1 MKSSWRE
8 IITNF
13 NSENIFTLIENIYN
27 DDNKIY
33 PHRNNVFH
41 CFDFC
46 EIDEIN
52 VVILG
57 QDPYYSKN
65 HASGLAFATLNKD
78 LPPSLNNIKKLL
90 KSDLNIELNNPNL
103 ENWASQGVLLLN
115 SSLTVEEN
123 KPGSHIKLWNK
134 FIDYIINILSE
145 RKNIVF
151 VAWGA
156 FAFKKLENIDL
167 INNKLIVSSHPS
179 PLSCNK
185 KFRNFPSFNDSKIF
199 SRTNLLLLTLNKK
212 EIEW

>member
-13 NSENIFTLIENIYN
+13 NSENISENIFTLIENIYN

-33 PHRNNVFH
+33 PDRNNVFH

-103 ENWASQGVLLLN
+103 ENWAS

-151 VAWGA
+151 IAWGA